1 MVIYS
6 DLFLQIFSW
15 AFMKNNGCSNS
26 YFVKCCDNDSII
38 SEAVVHRCSIKK
50 VFLEILQNSQ
60 ENTCASVFYK
70 NGYTALQNNFMN
82 FILIF
87 IRIGLVEILMQLT
100 IKITG
105 SRYSF
110 YE

>member
-1 MVIYS
+1 
-6 DLFLQIFSW
+6 
-15 AFMKNNGCSNS
+15 MKNNCCSNS

-38 SEAVVHRCSIKK
+38 SEAVVHKCSIKK

-60 ENTCASVFYK
+60 ENTCTSVSYK
-70 NGYTALQNNFMN
+70 NAYTVLQNNFMN

-87 IRIGLVEILMQLT
+87 LRIGLVEILMQLT

-110 YE
+110 YEKICSIKNLLLKK

>member
-1 MVIYS
+1 
-6 DLFLQIFSW
+6 
-15 AFMKNNGCSNS
+15 MKNNGCSNS

-38 SEAVVHRCSIKK
+38 SETVVHRCSIKK

-60 ENTCASVFYK
+60 ENTCASVSYK
-70 NGYTALQNNFMN
+70 NAYTVLQNNFMN

-87 IRIGLVEILMQLT
+87 IRIGLVGILMQLT

-105 SRYSF
+105 SRIHFMKKSVTLKICC
-110 YE
+110 